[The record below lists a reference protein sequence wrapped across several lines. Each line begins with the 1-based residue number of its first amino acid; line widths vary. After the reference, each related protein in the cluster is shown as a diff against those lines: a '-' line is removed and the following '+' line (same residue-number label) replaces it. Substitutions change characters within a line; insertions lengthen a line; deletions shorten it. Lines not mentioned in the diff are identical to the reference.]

1 MIVGYART
9 STLNQIAGLEAQQ
22 RDLEAAGVEKLFVE
36 QTSAIGP
43 RKALDELIEFVRDG
57 DTLIVTKPCRLARS
71 VADLCTVLGK
81 LERKGVALRIESMG
95 IDTSTP
101 TGRLMVNL
109 LGSISAFE
117 RELML
122 ERQLAGIAK
131 AKADGKYKGRKPTAM
146 AKRDEVV
153 ALIGSG
159 LTRQA
164 VAERLG
170 IGVASVYRALKDAKS
185 ASSSIRTEAA

>member
-9 STLNQIAGLEAQQ
+9 STLTQVAGLEAQE
-22 RDLEAAGVEKLFVE
+22 RDLRTAGVEKLFIE
-36 QTSAIGP
+36 QVSATGP
-43 RKALDELIEFVRDG
+43 RKALDDLLEFVREG
-57 DTLIVTKPCRLARS
+57 DTAVVTKPCRLARS
-71 VADLCTVLGK
+71 VPDLCSIMAR
-81 LERKGVALRIESMG
+81 LEKKGVSLRIQSMG
-95 IDTSTP
+95 VDTSTP

-146 AKRDEVV
+146 VKRDEVI
-153 ALIGSG
+153 ALVRSG
-159 LTRQA
+159 LTRDA
-164 VAERLG
+164 VAKQLG
-170 IGVASVYRALKDAKS
+170 IGVASVYRALKAGPTTSTTSNRS
-185 ASSSIRTEAA
+185 AE

>member
-9 STLNQIAGLEAQQ
+9 STSNQIAGLEAQQ

-81 LERKGVALRIESMG
+81 LERKGVALRIQSMG

-146 AKRDEVV
+146 AKRDEIIT
-153 ALIGSG
+153 LIGSG

-164 VAERLG
+164 VAKRLG
-170 IGVASVYRALKDAKS
+170 IGVASVYRALKDARS
-185 ASSSIRTEAA
+185 ASSSMRANAA